1 MVSMS
6 SKKMI
11 VVEEEVWESLTKIK
25 LRLSLKESKIET
37 YSSTISMLINEHE
50 KPHCVEAPA

>member
-1 MVSMS
+1 MS

-25 LRLSLKESKIET
+25 LMLSLKESKIET
-37 YSSTISMLINEHE
+37 YSSTILKLIEEHE
-50 KPHCVEAPA
+50 KAHCVEAPA

>member
-1 MVSMS
+1 MVNMS

-25 LRLSLKESKIET
+25 LMLSLKESKIET
-37 YSSTISMLINEHE
+37 YSSTILKLIEEHE
-50 KPHCVEAPA
+50 KAHCVEAPA